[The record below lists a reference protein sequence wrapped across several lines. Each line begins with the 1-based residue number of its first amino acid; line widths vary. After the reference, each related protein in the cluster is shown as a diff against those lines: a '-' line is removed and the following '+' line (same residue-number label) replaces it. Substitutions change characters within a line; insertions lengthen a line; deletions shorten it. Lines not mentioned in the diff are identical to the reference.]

1 MKETA
6 PTVTTSATFAGA
18 MIELDATTGDSPWNS
33 ENSSILSDP
42 LPATSMR
49 YVPFMLAWN

>member
-33 ENSSILSDP
+33 ENNSILSDP